1 MINWQVSRASAAG
14 KTLLPRTIFPRPD
27 LSHDRSAGV
36 RSMAGQQGRPV
47 FASDDWM
54 LEQQLRAEMEAEAWR
69 RLRQEFAIP
78 EPLSAP
84 PVAAPANRPDLHETG
99 SGILKGLV
107 RFMLAAF
114 GGYLAFLAAVD
125 SGLGELEIWL
135 AVGAAFA
142 VTLSLS
148 MLGAARGFVH
158 AAAETMRW
166 LLIIAAGVGATWLAF
181 NWQG

>member
-1 MINWQVSRASAAG
+1 
-14 KTLLPRTIFPRPD
+14 
-27 LSHDRSAGV
+27 
-36 RSMAGQQGRPV
+36 MAGQQSRPV

-69 RLRQEFAIP
+69 RLRHELAIP
-78 EPLSAP
+78 EPAP
-84 PVAAPANRPDLHETG
+84 QPVGPAAQPDPHRTG

-125 SGLGELEIWL
+125 SGLGEMEVWL
-135 AVGAAFA
+135 AVGAAFL

-158 AAAETMRW
+158 AVAETVRW
-166 LLIIAAGVGATWLAF
+166 MLIISAGVGATWLAF
-181 NWQG
+181 NWPG

>member
-1 MINWQVSRASAAG
+1 
-14 KTLLPRTIFPRPD
+14 
-27 LSHDRSAGV
+27 
-36 RSMAGQQGRPV
+36 MAGQQGRPV

-69 RLRQEFAIP
+69 RLRQELAIP
-78 EPLSAP
+78 QPLP
-84 PVAAPANRPDLHETG
+84 QPIDPAAQPDLHQTG

-135 AVGAAFA
+135 AVGAAFL

-166 LLIIAAGVGATWLAF
+166 LIIISAGVGVTWLAF
-181 NWQG
+181 NWPG